1 MDMLSSSGEDS
12 DMDHYDSDLS
22 DDLTKPGKELQ
33 RRQAAR
39 QRRRF
44 YESNFAGYRDDE
56 RNSEMDEYASDCE
69 HNRTMDDPW
78 KPAALVN
85 IKIDAALL
93 RAEREIDLRVF
104 DQVLGIRSAM
114 ALKIFHDGPG
124 MWHWFTVGRVNRYE
138 GIRVDIFHDS
148 ITFIDINPS
157 ILTWECEYD

>member
-1 MDMLSSSGEDS
+1 MLSSSGEDS

-39 QRRRF
+39 QSRF

-78 KPAALVN
+78 KPAALV
-85 IKIDAALL
+85 KS
-93 RAEREIDLRVF
+93 RA
-104 DQVLGIRSAM
+104 
-114 ALKIFHDGPG
+114 
-124 MWHWFTVGRVNRYE
+124 
-138 GIRVDIFHDS
+138 
-148 ITFIDINPS
+148 
-157 ILTWECEYD
+157 